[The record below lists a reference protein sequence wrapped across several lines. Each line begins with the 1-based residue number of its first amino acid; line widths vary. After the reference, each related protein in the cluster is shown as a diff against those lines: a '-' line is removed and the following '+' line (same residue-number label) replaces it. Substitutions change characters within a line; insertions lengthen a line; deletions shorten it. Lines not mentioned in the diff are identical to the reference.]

1 MKKMGPREPTSDE
14 KEDHEKTHIPFRNWC
29 RHCVRGRGKEEACR
43 RDGRIPEVPEVHLDF
58 MFMGRREVR
67 EDAGDVGGE
76 GEDDEGS
83 DGMRG
88 AEEVQWRMASKE
100 GDGVHEGVWV

>member
-58 MFMGRREVR
+58 MFMGDEKS
-67 EDAGDVGGE
+67 AGDVGGE

-88 AEEVQWRMASKE
+88 AEEVEWRMASKE

>member
-1 MKKMGPREPTSDE
+1 MKARTVDECCKTEEIWRGEGDEGKGGGEEGEEYGVRRTMKKMGPREPTSDE

-58 MFMGRREVR
+58 MFMGDKKSE
-67 EDAGDVGGE
+67 
-76 GEDDEGS
+76 
-83 DGMRG
+83 
-88 AEEVQWRMASKE
+88 
-100 GDGVHEGVWV
+100 